1 MATIKRVQGDYTIKS
16 VDLNANEFTI
26 DRFSQVTI
34 NGDLV
39 VTGNTTQV
47 ATTNTTISDNMIVL
61 NQGETG
67 AGVTQSFAGIQ
78 IDRGTSG
85 NVVLR
90 WNENIQKWQVTTNG
104 TNFGNIATYGAIPFI
119 SNVADD
125 PTPELGGN
133 LDVLNYQIYSSTAE
147 TVIFNDNVAISK
159 TTTVPSSL
167 SGNVVVYAQT
177 AGGGG
182 SGLYVNNESYTE
194 QELATKSKAITYSII
209 FG

>member
-1 MATIKRVQGDYTIKS
+1 MATIKRIHGDYTIKS
-16 VDLNANEFTI
+16 VELNTNEFTI
-26 DRFSQVTI
+26 DRFNQVTI

-47 ATTNTTISDNMIVL
+47 ATTNTTINDNIIVL

-67 AGVTQSFAGIQ
+67 AGVTKAFAGIQ
-78 IDRGTSG
+78 VDRGTSG

-90 WNENIQKWQVTTNG
+90 WNENFQKWQTTENG
-104 TNFGNIATYGAIPFI
+104 SYFSNIATYGLIPFI

-125 PTPELGGN
+125 PSPELGGN

-147 TVIFNDNVAISK
+147 TVVFNDNVAIAK
-159 TTTVPSSL
+159 TTAVPSTL

>member
-1 MATIKRVQGDYTIKS
+1 MSTTKRVHGDYTIKS
-16 VDLNANEFTI
+16 VGLNVDEFTI

-47 ATTNTTISDNMIVL
+47 ATTNTTINDNLIIL

-67 AGVTQSFAGIQ
+67 AGVTRLFSGIQ
-78 IDRGTSG
+78 VDRGSLG
-85 NVVLR
+85 NVALR
-90 WNENIQKWQVTTNG
+90 WNDSIEKWQITSNG
-104 TNFGNIATYGAIPFI
+104 TYFSNIASFQTTPFI
-119 SNVADD
+119 SNVAEDAT
-125 PTPELGGN
+125 PTLGGN
-133 LDVLNYQIYSSTAE
+133 LDVRNYQIYSSTSD
-147 TVIFNDNVAISK
+147 TVVFTDNVAIAQTSVAP
-159 TTTVPSSL
+159 TTL
-167 SGNVVVYAQT
+167 SGNVVMYAQT